1 MAVASVAKKI
11 PEMSAPPT
19 QPRPPA
25 RVKLR
30 GPVPEE
36 IVAVGLKLAFVM
48 LRPDIQ
54 WANPVMFVVEV
65 GAVLTLL
72 FVIQAAFGA
81 SESQVPITYFIAL
94 DIWLWLP

>member
-11 PEMSAPPT
+11 QEMSPPPVE
-19 QPRPPA
+19 PRPPR
-25 RVKLR
+25 RVKLT
-30 GPVPEE
+30 GLFSQE
-36 IVAVGLKLAFVM
+36 IVAVALKRAFVM

-54 WANPVMFVVEV
+54 WANPVMFHVEV
-65 GAVLTLL
+65 GAFLTLL

-94 DIWLWLP
+94 DIWL